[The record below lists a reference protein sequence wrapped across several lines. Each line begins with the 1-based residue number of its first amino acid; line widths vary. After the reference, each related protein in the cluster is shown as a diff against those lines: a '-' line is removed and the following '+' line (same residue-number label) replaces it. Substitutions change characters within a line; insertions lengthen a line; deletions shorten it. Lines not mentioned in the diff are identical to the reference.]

1 MLKHL
6 QTREDWSEKSLG
18 AKGFTLIELL
28 VVIIIL
34 GILAAVAIFA
44 VGSINDRAKANAC
57 KTENGTV
64 QTAAEA
70 YNAQAGAYP
79 TTVALMRATQN
90 LTVNGQPVTILPQ
103 LKSDPSYWMMSSQ
116 NGGPADGSV
125 TTKTGVTLPNG
136 C

>member
-44 VGSINDRAKANAC
+44 VGSINDKAKTNAC
-57 KTENGTV
+57 ETEKTTL

-79 TTVALMRATQN
+79 TAITDLTQQNIVA
-90 LTVNGQPVTILPQ
+90 GVTIKAQ
-103 LKSDPSYWMMSSQ
+103 LKQAPIYWQ
-116 NGGPADGSV
+116 LAPANDGTVQAS
-125 TTKTGVTLPNG
+125 GSLPAN
-136 C
+136 CT